1 MSLKNVKK
9 GDKVILVGFTGMKLG
24 IFEVAKASAKSI
36 MIKKRN
42 GDAMIFSKKTG
53 KQTNMDEDKK
63 NYLNSV
69 MIDDGSYV
77 PPKRGKRKKAKKEDE
92 TKLKKAAKKP
102 KKKKEVFEEDDIDDW
117 EDDDFEDD
125 DFEDDEEVPF

>member
-92 TKLKKAAKKP
+92 TKFKKAA
-102 KKKKEVFEEDDIDDW
+102 KEVFEEDDIDDW

-125 DFEDDEEVPF
+125 DDEETPF

>member
-77 PPKRGKRKKAKKEDE
+77 TPKKKKKKKAKKEDG
-92 TKLKKAAKKP
+92 TKFKKAA

>member
-1 MSLKNVKK
+1 MSMSLKNVRK

-42 GDAMIFSKKTG
+42 GDVMIFSKKTG

-69 MIDDGSYV
+69 MVDDGSYV

-92 TKLKKAAKKP
+92 TKFKKDA

-125 DFEDDEEVPF
+125 DFEDDE

>member
-77 PPKRGKRKKAKKEDE
+77 TPKKKKKKKAKKEDG
-92 TKLKKAAKKP
+92 TKFKKEE

>member
-1 MSLKNVKK
+1 MGLKNVKK

-42 GDAMIFSKKTG
+42 GDVMIFSKKTG

-69 MIDDGSYV
+69 MVDDGSYV

-92 TKLKKAAKKP
+92 TKFKKAA

-125 DFEDDEEVPF
+125 DFEDDE

>member
-92 TKLKKAAKKP
+92 TKLKKAAKK
-102 KKKKEVFEEDDIDDW
+102 KKEVFEEDDIDDW

-125 DFEDDEEVPF
+125 DFEDDDEETPF